1 MTIKRANMAATAL
14 VAAVAAGA
22 GMASPSAAQ
31 VFDPEV
37 FELDNGLTVVVVTN
51 RSAPVVSHMLWYK
64 VGAADEE
71 PGVSGIA
78 HFVEHLMFRG
88 TETVTDGEF
97 SRIVQR
103 EGARSNAMT
112 SWDYTA
118 YFQNVA
124 SDRLARMMELEA
136 DRMANLVITDA
147 VVEPERGVIL
157 EERGQVV
164 DSRPSSR
171 LNEQMYATLFQNHP
185 YGIPIIGWRHE
196 IQDLTIDDARSFYD
210 RWYAPNNAIL
220 ILAGDVDAD
229 SVRPLIEETYGQV
242 PARDVPERRRVA
254 EPDGSA
260 EFSVTL
266 RSDQVQLPN
275 WRRFYL
281 APTYADDPDGHA
293 YALQVLDELLG
304 TGTTSRLYRALV
316 LDQEVAVAA
325 GTSYRPSGMD
335 RGPLIA
341 FMTPRGDT
349 DMDELEAAFD
359 AEIERLLT
367 DGLTEDEVAR
377 AKDRLTVSA
386 TFARDSLMAPVYA
399 FGQTL
404 ATGGTIDDVEQWPER
419 IDAVTADDV
428 LAAAEAIFGGNGR
441 HVTGYLLP
449 EDPDAAVRLDEPVD
463 PDALTPDMDTEV
475 MQ

>member
-1 MTIKRANMAATAL
+1 MTIKRANAAATAL
-14 VAAVAAGA
+14 LAVATGAGLAPSAGA
-22 GMASPSAAQ
+22 E
-31 VFDPEV
+31 VFRPDV

-51 RSAPVVSHMLWYK
+51 RTAPVVSHMLWYK

-78 HFVEHLMFRG
+78 HFLEHLMFRG
-88 TETVTDGEF
+88 TETVPDGEF

-124 SDRLARMMELEA
+124 SDRLGRMMELEA
-136 DRMANLVITDA
+136 DRMANLAITDE
-147 VVEPERGVIL
+147 VVAPERNVIL

-164 DSRPSSR
+164 ESRPSSR

-196 IQDLTIDDARSFYD
+196 IEDLSINDARAFYD
-210 RWYAPNNAIL
+210 RWYAPNNAVL
-220 ILAGDVDAD
+220 VLAGDIDVEAA
-229 SVRPLIEETYGQV
+229 RPLVEETYGRI
-242 PARDVPERRRVA
+242 PARDVPERTRLE
-254 EPDGSA
+254 EPDSGA

-266 RSDQVQLPN
+266 TSDQVQLPN

-281 APTYADDPDGHA
+281 APTYTDDPNGHA

-304 TGTTSRLYRALV
+304 TGTTSRLYRSLV
-316 LDQEVAVAA
+316 VEQEIAVAA
-325 GTSYRPSGMD
+325 GTSYRPAGVD
-335 RGPLIA
+335 QGPLVA
-341 FMTPRGDT
+341 YMTPRGDT
-349 DMDELEAAFD
+349 GMAALEEAFE

-367 DGLTEDEVAR
+367 EGLTEEEVAT
-377 AKDRLTVSA
+377 AKDRLTISS

-399 FGQTL
+399 FGQAL
-404 ATGGTIDDVEQWPER
+404 ATGGTIDDVERWPSR
-419 IDAVTADDV
+419 IDAISADDV
-428 LAAAEAIFGGNGR
+428 MAAAEAVFGANGR

-449 EDPDAAVRLDEPVD
+449 EDPDAAIRLDEPVD
-463 PDALTPDMDTEV
+463 PDAVSPDMDTEIV
-475 MQ
+475 Q